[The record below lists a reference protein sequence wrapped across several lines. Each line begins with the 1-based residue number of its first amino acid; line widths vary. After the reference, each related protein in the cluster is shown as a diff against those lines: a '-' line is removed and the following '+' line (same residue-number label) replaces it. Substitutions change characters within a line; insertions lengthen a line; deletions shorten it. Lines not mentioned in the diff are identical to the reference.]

1 RAFVPREELKAPRLK
16 DLLAL
21 DDVSFRA
28 MFSGSPIKRI
38 GVARMTRNCL
48 IAAGNSGDADLLPS
62 VERHLD
68 SPDPVVTEAARWALE
83 QLQGASIEW
92 MQSA

>member
-1 RAFVPREELKAPRLK
+1 
-16 DLLAL
+16 
-21 DDVSFRA
+21 
-28 MFSGSPIKRI
+28 
-38 GVARMTRNCL
+38 MTRKCL